1 MDGVNISLSKF
12 SLGDFINLE
21 PLRQVFDIVLK
32 LSIILV
38 AIWLLIRIISFI
50 KSGRVNRRMFRTY
63 DNTEEIKKKLDNIE
77 RKLDKVLSKKK
88 GKK

>member
-1 MDGVNISLSKF
+1 MEGVNISLSRF

-21 PLRQVFDIVLK
+21 PLKQVFDIILK

-38 AIWLLIRIISFI
+38 AIWIIFKIFSFI
-50 KSGRVNRRMFRTY
+50 KSGRVNRRMFKTY

-77 RKLDKVLSKKK
+77 KKLDKVLSKKK
-88 GKK
+88 RKK